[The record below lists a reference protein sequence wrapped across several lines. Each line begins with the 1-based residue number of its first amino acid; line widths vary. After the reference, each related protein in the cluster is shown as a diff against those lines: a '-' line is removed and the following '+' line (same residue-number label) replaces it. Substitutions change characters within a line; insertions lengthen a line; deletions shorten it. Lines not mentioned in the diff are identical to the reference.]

1 VKEVMV
7 NKCDDWSKKVKTL
20 SSTSSKRCWRER
32 EVEEKYERRSI
43 RNLKEVM
50 E

>member
-1 VKEVMV
+1 MIGVKRLKLFLQRLRRDVGE
-7 NKCDDWSKKVKTL
+7 
-20 SSTSSKRCWRER
+20 RER
-32 EVEEKYERRSI
+32 EVEEKYERRSM